1 MAEGQDLQPPSS
13 EPDSGV
19 EAPRVLTAQPEMQ
32 AEPEVLAVPDVPA
45 EPDIPAEPD
54 RYAVTTYTPPEPEVK
69 FADRVP
75 RTPEERAAALV
86 RRANRRRRRKILGWS
101 MLGAGVLILAGTAW
115 IGWRSYQAYQHL
127 TSASAQ
133 VATLQDQLKD
143 ITDVDTTGT
152 AATVDK
158 LQSESAAARS
168 AVADPIFRAASVIPF
183 VGPNLDAIREV
194 TLTVDSLATEVMPS
208 LVDIAVTLQPSQLA
222 PTGGV
227 IDLAP
232 IERISPLLQNADT
245 AVNLAREQMSS
256 IDRDA
261 VVQPV
266 GDAVLT
272 LWRKLDEAADVIG
285 PGARA
290 ARLLPP
296 MLGADGPRTYL
307 VAFQNPAERRATG
320 GIFGSYA
327 VVHADQGKISIV
339 DQGASSRTLGTFDPP
354 VADLSEADANL
365 YAGPLNKYPAD
376 VNLTPDFPSA
386 ARLFAEM
393 YRVRTGST
401 VDGVMAI
408 DPVALSYMLKGTAP
422 INVGDGVSVTS
433 DNLVSILLSTAY
445 QKFDEWDQS
454 ERDTFLANAT
464 ADVFSQM
471 MSGSVNPT
479 AMLSGLRRAAAER
492 RVLVY
497 SANEAEQ
504 ADIAGTTIAGSLD
517 TPTDLPTIGVF
528 LNDGIAAKL
537 GYYLS
542 SEAHVTAGAC
552 QPDGRRELKVRVVM
566 NYHPPAD
573 GLPSYVTGFSDLGK
587 AYTLRT
593 NLLVFAPVGGGI
605 VGAER
610 DGSASAV
617 GVGEDHSRAVATT
630 AVVMAPGS
638 STELVFTILGPG
650 NVDGIPD
657 DITPELM
664 LTPGIEPWVTS
675 VDSYRDCRVAAN

>member
-1 MAEGQDLQPPSS
+1 M
-13 EPDSGV
+13 
-19 EAPRVLTAQPEMQ
+19 
-32 AEPEVLAVPDVPA
+32 PA
-45 EPDIPAEPD
+45 EPDVLAEPDVPGELGVNAAPDVSAEPDRPAEPD
-54 RYAVTTYTPPEPEVK
+54 HYAVRTYLPPAPEVK
-69 FADRVP
+69 FADRVH
-75 RTPEERAAALV
+75 RTPEERAAAAVL
-86 RRANRRRRRKILGWS
+86 RGRRRRRRKIVGWT

-133 VATLQDQLKD
+133 VAVLQNQLKD
-143 ITDVDTTGT
+143 ITDVDTAET
-152 AATVDK
+152 AATVAQ
-158 LQSESAAARS
+158 LQSESASARS
-168 AVADPIFRAASVIPF
+168 AVDDPIFRAATVIPF

-194 TLTVDSLATEVMPS
+194 TMTVDSLATEVMPS
-208 LVDIAVTLQPSQLA
+208 LVDVATTLQPSQLA
-222 PTGGV
+222 PSSGV

-232 IERISPLLQNADT
+232 IERISPLLQNAD
-245 AVNLAREQMSS
+245 AAISLARERMSL

-285 PGARA
+285 PGARV

-296 MLGADGPRTYL
+296 MLGAEGPRTYL

-320 GIFGSYA
+320 GIFGSFA
-327 VVHADQGKISIV
+327 LVHADQGQISIV
-339 DQGASSRTLGTFDPP
+339 DQGASSRNLGTFKPP
-354 VADLSEADANL
+354 VAELSEDQSHL
-365 YAGPLNKYPAD
+365 YTGLLAEYPQD
-376 VNLTPDFPSA
+376 VNLTPDFPTA
-386 ARLFAEM
+386 AKLFAEM
-393 YRVRTGST
+393 YRVRTGVT
-401 VDGVMAI
+401 VDGVLAI

-422 INVGDGVSVTS
+422 IDVGDGVSVTS

-445 QKFDEWDQS
+445 QKFDEWDQTD
-454 ERDTFLANAT
+454 RDTFLADAT
-464 ADVFSQM
+464 ANVFSQM
-471 MSGSVNPT
+471 MSGDVNPT
-479 AMLSGLRRAAAER
+479 AMLSGLRTAAGER

-497 SANEAEQ
+497 SSNQSEQ
-504 ADIAGTTIAGSLD
+504 DDIARTSIAGSL
-517 TPTDLPTIGVF
+517 TTQTALPSIGVF

-542 SEAHVTAGAC
+542 SEVHVTAGDC
-552 QPDGRRELKVRVVM
+552 RPDGRRELKVRVVM

-573 GLPSYVTGFSDLGK
+573 GLPSYVTGPSELGR

-593 NLLVFAPVGGGI
+593 NVLVFAPVAGGVI
-605 VGAER
+605 GAER
-610 DGSASAV
+610 DGNRIAV
-617 GVGEDHSRAVATT
+617 GTAEEYSRAVATT
-630 AVVMAPGS
+630 TVVMTPGS
-638 STELVFTILGPG
+638 STEMTFTVLGPG

-657 DITPELM
+657 DITPQLM